1 MAITSFN
8 VPAPIAPA
16 SPGPIPAEFYEE
28 EHKWPEMSDVE
39 KDVIVEWISLQENPD
54 YENQHSHGVNLYELI
69 RILGEKYTVMARSMP
84 NASVEARLRAFNWTP
99 YPSPVNGQ
107 PNMFHNPL
115 CTLLV
120 FRIMIEMGR
129 NDPTLEDNESDLRRK
144 MVEQFTVIKAHYFNI
159 TD

>member
-8 VPAPIAPA
+8 VPAPVSPA
-16 SPGPIPAEFYEE
+16 SVSITPVEFYEE

-39 KDVIVEWISLQENPD
+39 KDIIIEWLTLQENPD
-54 YENQHSHGVNLYELI
+54 YANHHSHGVNLFELI
-69 RILGEKYTVMARSMP
+69 RILQEKYTVMARSMP

-129 NDPTLEDNESDLRRK
+129 NDPTLGDNESDLRRK

>member
-1 MAITSFN
+1 
-8 VPAPIAPA
+8 
-16 SPGPIPAEFYEE
+16 
-28 EHKWPEMSDVE
+28 
-39 KDVIVEWISLQENPD
+39 
-54 YENQHSHGVNLYELI
+54 
-69 RILGEKYTVMARSMP
+69 MARSMP
-84 NASVEARLRAFNWTP
+84 NASVELGCEHLIDS

-107 PNMFHNPL
+107 PNVFHNPL

-159 TD
+159 TN